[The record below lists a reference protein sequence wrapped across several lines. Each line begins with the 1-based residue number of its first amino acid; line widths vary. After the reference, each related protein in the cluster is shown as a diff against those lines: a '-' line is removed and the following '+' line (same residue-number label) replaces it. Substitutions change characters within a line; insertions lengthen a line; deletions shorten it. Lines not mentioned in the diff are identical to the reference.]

1 VHPPSGAATPG
12 FAVDVVEMRD
22 IAGGHHRH
30 PSGEIDLIMPLDGR
44 PEFDGHGAG
53 WLVYE
58 PGSVHYPTVG
68 GGKVLV
74 L

>member
-1 VHPPSGAATPG
+1 
-12 FAVDVVEMRD
+12 MRD
-22 IAGGHHRH
+22 IAGGHHRR